1 MKCAAMNTM
10 LNKSIKGTNS
20 SKRTARYGKSIT
32 LSTRNFNKPYD
43 PSVRLYI
50 DAAMSDNT
58 RLGYQSDLKQFTAWG
73 GVIPAT
79 AESVATYVAQNAL
92 RLSSATLSRRVVAI
106 SHAHTTRGLPSPTHS
121 EVVKATLRGIRRKR
135 GHLPRQVA
143 ALQKNDVVRVV
154 KGLKGMRGL
163 RDKAMLLF
171 GFAGAFRRS
180 ELVALDVE
188 DIEIAHQ
195 GALVRLRRSKT
206 DQEGRGRVIAIPFV
220 RGRNCP
226 CHALQSWLTAAEIES
241 GALFRRVNRFD
252 QVLPDRLSAQ
262 AVALV
267 IKERVAAV
275 GLNPTLYSGH
285 SLRAGFVTSAAMSG
299 VSSSSIRAQTGHS
312 SDAMLAKYI
321 RSTQLFVDN
330 PLGRIW

>member
-1 MKCAAMNTM
+1 MTTITNQTTRTNT
-10 LNKSIKGTNS
+10 G
-20 SKRTARYGKSIT
+20 KRTRSNAKSKAPVTARHA
-32 LSTRNFNKPYD
+32 KPRD

-50 DAAMSDNT
+50 DAALADNT
-58 RLGYQSDLKQFTAWG
+58 RRGYQSDLKQFAAWG

-92 RLSSATLSRRVVAI
+92 LLSSATLSRRVVAI
-106 SHAHTTRGLPSPTHS
+106 GHAHTARGLPSPAHS
-121 EVVKATLRGIRRKR
+121 EMVKATLRGIRRKR
-135 GHLPRQVA
+135 GHRPRQVA

-154 KGLKGMRGL
+154 KGLRGMRGL

-188 DIEIAHQ
+188 DIEFGEQ
-195 GALVRLRRSKT
+195 GAMVRLRRSKT

-226 CHALQSWLTAAEIES
+226 CCALQSWLAAAEIET
-241 GALFRRVNRFD
+241 GALFRRVNRFE
-252 QVLPDRLSAQ
+252 QVLPDRLSSQ
-262 AVALV
+262 SVALV

-275 GLNPTLYSGH
+275 GLNPELYSGH
-285 SLRAGFVTSAAMSG
+285 SLRAGFATSAAISG
-299 VSSSSIRAQTGHS
+299 ASSSSIRAQTGHS

-330 PLGRIW
+330 PLCRIW

>member
-1 MKCAAMNTM
+1 MTTITNKTTRTNT
-10 LNKSIKGTNS
+10 G
-20 SKRTARYGKSIT
+20 KRTRSNAKSKVPVTARHA
-32 LSTRNFNKPYD
+32 KPRD

-50 DAAMSDNT
+50 DAALADNT
-58 RLGYQSDLKQFTAWG
+58 RRGYQSDLKQFAAWG

-92 RLSSATLSRRVVAI
+92 LLSSATLSRRVVAI
-106 SHAHTTRGLPSPTHS
+106 GHAHTARGLPSPAHS
-121 EVVKATLRGIRRKR
+121 EMVKATLRGIRRKR
-135 GHLPRQVA
+135 GHRPRQVA

-154 KGLKGMRGL
+154 KGLRGMRGL

-188 DIEIAHQ
+188 DIEFGEQ
-195 GALVRLRRSKT
+195 GAMVRLRRSKT

-226 CHALQSWLTAAEIES
+226 CCALQSWLAAAEIET
-241 GALFRRVNRFD
+241 GALFRRVNRFE
-252 QVLPDRLSAQ
+252 QVLPDRLSSQ
-262 AVALV
+262 SVALV

-275 GLNPTLYSGH
+275 GLNPELYSGH
-285 SLRAGFVTSAAMSG
+285 SLRAGFATSAAISG
-299 VSSSSIRAQTGHS
+299 ASSSSIRAQTGHS